1 MDTLSTGSGS
11 DKFWQIR
18 CSILF
23 FFFSPFSKLSKLE
36 HLEELNLSGNKLK
49 TIPTTV
55 ANCKLLHTLI
65 AHSNEISIF
74 PEILQLPRIQ
84 VFLWRR

>member
-1 MDTLSTGSGS
+1 MPYLQVQKVTSSCLYDVV
-11 DKFWQIR
+11 
-18 CSILF
+18 F
-23 FFFSPFSKLSKLE
+23 FCFPFSKLSKLE

-65 AHSNEISIF
+65 AHSNEISVF
-74 PEILQLPRIQ
+74 PEILHLPRIQ

>member
-1 MDTLSTGSGS
+1 MDAVSAGPES
-11 DKFWQIR
+11 DKFWPLR
-18 CSILF
+18 HNILLF
-23 FFFSPFSKLSKLE
+23 PFSKLSKLE

-65 AHSNEISIF
+65 AHSNDISIF
-74 PEILQLPRIQ
+74 PEILHLPHIQ
-84 VFLWRR
+84 VFLPKR